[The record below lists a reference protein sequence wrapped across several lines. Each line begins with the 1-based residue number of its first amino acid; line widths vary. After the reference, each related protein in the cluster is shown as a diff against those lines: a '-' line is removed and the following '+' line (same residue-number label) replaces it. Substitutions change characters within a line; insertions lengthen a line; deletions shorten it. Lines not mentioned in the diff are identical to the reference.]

1 MVLLNN
7 KFTISKQESGTE
19 LMKIGDKLRNLRIQ
33 KNLTQEE
40 LGERTDLSKGY
51 ISQLERDLSSP
62 SMETFFDILEVLG
75 ITPEDFFRQKK
86 GDQKIVYKEKDTTF
100 YSDEEHGYHI
110 KWLIPESNEK
120 EMEPILLNFDKKGQ
134 YKQFSP
140 SLSETFIYVLEGKV
154 ALQFGE
160 ELYEAEQGESIYY
173 EATKPH
179 RLQNQAKGISKVM
192 IVATESYL

>member
-1 MVLLNN
+1 M
-7 KFTISKQESGTE
+7 E
-19 LMKIGDKLRNLRIQ
+19 IGEKLKNLRIQ

-75 ITPEDFFRQKK
+75 VTPEQFFSQKT
-86 GDQKIVYKEKDTTF
+86 GEQKILYKEEDTTS
-100 YSDEEHGYHI
+100 YNDETNGYHI

-120 EMEPILLNFDKKGQ
+120 EMEPILLTLEKKGQ

-140 SLSETFIYVLEGKV
+140 SLSETFIYVLEGSV
-154 ALQFGE
+154 GLQFGE
-160 ELYEAEQGESIYY
+160 DYFVAQTGESIYY
-173 EATKPH
+173 EASKPH
-179 RLQNQAKGISKVM
+179 RLLNHGNKPTKVLV
-192 IVATESYL
+192 VATESYL